1 MKKLLCVLLTVML
14 VLSLTACAGPL
25 SEEITGEWRG
35 YIYLNGEML
44 GLASVDSDLKDFEA
58 SVGVPVIFSFDGDDE
73 VTIEI
78 EDSDEADEAMET
90 IENELIDYVVEWLY
104 TSLEN
109 EENVSREELDDL
121 IEDEYGMTV
130 KAYVEEQLGANY
142 DFSIERL
149 SETVNGEGEYEV
161 DDKNM
166 IIEIDGEEL
175 EVELKGD
182 TLTIVDADNDDELEA
197 LFGDL
202 PIELQRV
209 KD

>member
-78 EDSDEADEAMET
+78 
-90 IENELIDYVVEWLY
+90 
-104 TSLEN
+104 
-109 EENVSREELDDL
+109 
-121 IEDEYGMTV
+121 
-130 KAYVEEQLGANY
+130 
-142 DFSIERL
+142 
-149 SETVNGEGEYEV
+149 
-161 DDKNM
+161 
-166 IIEIDGEEL
+166 DGEEL